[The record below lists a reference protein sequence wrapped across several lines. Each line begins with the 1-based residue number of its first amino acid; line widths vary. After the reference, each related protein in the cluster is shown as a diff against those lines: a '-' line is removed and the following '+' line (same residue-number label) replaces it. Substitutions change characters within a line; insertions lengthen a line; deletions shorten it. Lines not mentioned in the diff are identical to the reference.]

1 MQITRVVLIGLALIA
16 VTAARAAAQER
27 AQDYPSR
34 QVNFIVPFAPG
45 GGTDIIGRLVGQ
57 KLSDRFGKPFVI
69 ENRPGAGTVTAAVQ
83 VAKSAPD
90 GYTIM
95 MATSGTM
102 AMNTTLYK
110 TLPYHP
116 GKDLLLVAVVA
127 NVPFVLVVNPAL
139 PVNSVADLVKL
150 AKERPL
156 SYGSGGA
163 GAFHHIMGELFKTTL
178 GFPMTHVP
186 YKGTLPALNDLVAGH
201 IQLMFSDLAPTYQ
214 LIQAGKVRALGV
226 TTAQRAPAAPELP
239 PLAEVGVP
247 GFDWAPWQS
256 VAAPGGTPKE
266 IVAKL
271 NGAVN
276 AAVAETDVTKQLVGL
291 QFIPIGKGTPEEL
304 DRFVQSETTRWAKV
318 LQQAGIAGTE

>member
-1 MQITRVVLIGLALIA
+1 MQITRVLLIGL
-16 VTAARAAAQER
+16 VFGMSPEGVWAQER

-34 QVNFIVPFAPG
+34 QVSFIVPFAPG
-45 GGTDIIGRLVGQ
+45 GGTDILGRLFGQ
-57 KLSDRFGKPFVI
+57 KLSDRFGKSFVI

-102 AMNTTLYK
+102 AMNPTLYK
-110 TLPYHP
+110 KLPYDP
-116 GKDLLLVAVVA
+116 GKDLVLVALIC

-163 GAFHHIMGELFKTTL
+163 GAFHHLMGELFKTTM
-178 GFPMTHVP
+178 GVPMTHVP
-186 YKGTLPALNDLVAGH
+186 YKGTLPALNDVIAGH
-201 IQLMFSDLAPTYQ
+201 IELMFSDLAPAYP

-226 TTAQRAPAAPELP
+226 TTAQRAASAPEIP
-239 PLAEVGVP
+239 PLAEIGAP
-247 GFDWAPWQS
+247 GFDWAAWQ
-256 VAAPGGTPKE
+256 
-266 IVAKL
+266 
-271 NGAVN
+271 AV
-276 AAVAETDVTKQLVGL
+276 
-291 QFIPIGKGTPEEL
+291 
-304 DRFVQSETTRWAKV
+304 
-318 LQQAGIAGTE
+318 